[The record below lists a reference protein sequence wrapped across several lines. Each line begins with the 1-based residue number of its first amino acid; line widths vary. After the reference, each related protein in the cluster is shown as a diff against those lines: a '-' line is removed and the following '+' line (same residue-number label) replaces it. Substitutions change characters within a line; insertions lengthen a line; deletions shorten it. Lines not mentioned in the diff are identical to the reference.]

1 VLLNLFKHNYKV
13 RERGLTIEGLWIST
27 GQIASLGGS
36 LVLVRVLTEWLG
48 PAQYGHLALGLS
60 LVGLIN
66 QTVMGAIV
74 AGVGR
79 FYAIAA
85 EQSDLGRYILS
96 CRSIFIAASSLVLVV
111 GLGLVAVLAA
121 SGLSL
126 WTGFAIAA
134 TALAIVTGYTNSVS
148 GIQNAAR
155 QRPAVALHSGLE
167 AWLRILA
174 VLALIFWLGATET
187 VVVSGYIVAAIL
199 IAGSQTAF
207 LTRFLAG
214 QNAEIKHAAKTD
226 WTSEIWKFAYPFS
239 LWGVFTWAQQ
249 VSDRWALESFASTA
263 EVGKYAVVYQL
274 GYAPIGMLTGLLMA
288 LFGPVLYE
296 KSGAGKDASRD
307 FAVHKM
313 SWAITKMTLLLTI
326 AAFGLSLSFHDAV
339 FRLLVAEPFRSVSYL
354 LPWVVLAGG
363 VFAAG
368 QMLSLKL
375 MAELRSRQLIRIKI
389 ITAVIGIII
398 NFVGAWL
405 YGVDGVVAGLVVF
418 SVIYM
423 AWSIRLAH
431 KMPT

>member
-1 VLLNLFKHNYKV
+1 M
-13 RERGLTIEGLWIST
+13 RGRRLTIEAAWIAL
-27 GQIASLGGS
+27 GQIAGLVGS
-36 LVLVRVLTEWLG
+36 LVLVRVLTERLDA
-48 PAQYGHLALGLS
+48 AQYGLLALGLS
-60 LVGLIN
+60 LVGLVN

-85 EQSDLGRYILS
+85 EQSDLGRYFLS
-96 CRSIFIAASSLVLVV
+96 CRNIFIAASALVLVV
-111 GLGLVAVLAA
+111 ALALTAMLAA
-121 SGLSL
+121 SGLSS
-126 WTGFAIAA
+126 WNGFAIAA
-134 TALAIVTGYTNSVS
+134 TTLAIVTGYTNSVS

-155 QRPAVALHSGLE
+155 QRPTVALHSGLE

-174 VLALIFWLGATET
+174 VLTLILWLGATET

-207 LTRFLAG
+207 LARLLAG
-214 QNAEIKHAAKTD
+214 QNVEIKHAAKTD
-226 WTSEIWKFAYPFS
+226 WTSEISRFAYPFS

-288 LFGPVLYE
+288 LFGPILYE

-307 FAVHKM
+307 LAVHKM
-313 SWAITKMTLLLTI
+313 SWAITKMALLLTI
-326 AAFGLSLSFHDAV
+326 VAFGLSLSFHDDV
-339 FRLLVAEPFRSVSYL
+339 FGLLVAEPFRSVSYL

-389 ITAVIGIII
+389 TTAVIGVTI
-398 NFVGAWL
+398 NFVGAWI

-418 SVIYM
+418 SAVYL
-423 AWSIRLAH
+423 AWSIRLAYGVAVERV
-431 KMPT
+431 